1 MFYFSLTVT
10 AFLLSYSLFL
20 PSLAL
25 SYRLGAMDI
34 PNTRKLH
41 SFPVARGGGFAFFL
55 TFCVLLAISHVEIS
69 LKISLLLGGGTI
81 FLVGFLDDTVTL
93 SPFQKLAGEFG
104 AAATFIFASG
114 EKDLLESVLTFAWI
128 IFLTNAINLT
138 DGLNGLAGGICSS
151 EALCL
156 GVIALIFGNFDVLC
170 CSLLLLG
177 ATLGFL
183 PRNFPRA
190 KIFMGDCGA
199 LFLGF
204 TLAALSSHLV
214 FESGSIVCLL
224 AILLV
229 FRVPTYDTNFS
240 IIRRV
245 IRGKNPFR
253 ADKGHFHHRL
263 LQHGFSHECATLA
276 LVTVSLFF
284 GLVGIVIASL

>member
-25 SYRLGAMDI
+25 SYRLGAMDM
-34 PNTRKLH
+34 PNARKLH
-41 SFPVARGGGFAFFL
+41 SFPVARGGGLAFFL
-55 TFCVLLAISHVEIS
+55 TFCVLLAISHVEFS

-156 GVIALIFGNFDVLC
+156 GVIALIFGNFDVLS

-214 FESGSIVCLL
+214 FESDSIVCLL
-224 AILLV
+224 AVLLV

-284 GLVGIVIASL
+284 GFVGIVISSL